1 MSKETQSGRNNSQLR
16 MPKINIP
23 IITPSNYV
31 LRLIKVQKEVTA
43 QCITPDQNLSI
54 TLNPAQNIKN
64 YFPRFPFFMLHL
76 LYSSFNLFFISLCT
90 LI

>member
-1 MSKETQSGRNNSQLR
+1 MIKETQSGRNNSQLR

-43 QCITPDQNLSI
+43 QCITPDQNHSI
-54 TLNPAQNIKN
+54 TLNSRSKHKKLISTIS
-64 YFPRFPFFMLHL
+64 FF
-76 LYSSFNLFFISLCT
+76 YAT
-90 LI
+90 LIIFII